1 MLSIKAGEAD
11 MGLAVGVEQM
21 GKMGLLGGAG
31 SKKEAKVFAP
41 SGRYGAVT
49 GTDGYIGTAG
59 MPGVFAQAG
68 MAYAYE
74 NDGVGF
80 EQFAKVA
87 YKNHLHSTVNPLAC
101 LLYTSPSP
109 RDYAASRMPS
119 SA

>member
-68 MAYAYE
+68 MGYAYE

-80 EQFAKVA
+80 ELGLF
-87 YKNHLHSTVNPLAC
+87 Y
-101 LLYTSPSP
+101 
-109 RDYAASRMPS
+109 
-119 SA
+119 SAFPVDEVIAQEDDESGR